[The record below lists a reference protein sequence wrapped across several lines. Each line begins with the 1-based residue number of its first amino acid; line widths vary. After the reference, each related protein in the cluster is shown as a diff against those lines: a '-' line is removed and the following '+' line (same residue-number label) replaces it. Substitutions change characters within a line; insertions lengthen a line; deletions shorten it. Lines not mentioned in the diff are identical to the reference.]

1 MSKIPDA
8 SPGRWIAGIATTFLC
23 SGLLQAA
30 PTIPGV
36 DRLTADSDADHAF
49 AGEILLSELACTQ
62 CHQAEANQTRI
73 WNKQAPDLSR
83 VGARVTPQY
92 IERFIKSPHATK
104 KGTTMP
110 DIFHSSEAGARDG
123 AVDYLTHFLTS
134 LGGPIAPSKS
144 GGSDKAVAWGKEL
157 FHSIGCVACHGP
169 QDGTDNTE
177 FKPLGD
183 LASKTTVDV
192 LTGFLLNPHE
202 ARPSGR
208 MPSLWLSQ
216 DEARAISVF
225 LIRAQLDNPT
235 SKNAPPSSIPGLNVD
250 YYEIDGINRLPDF
263 STLKADNRAV
273 INSIKIDDLPFKR
286 RSEHYALR
294 FAGQITIGEAGNYTF
309 STRSDDGSRLLI
321 NNKLVVDNDGV
332 HGPQSKTGNANL
344 DAGSHDFEVQFFN
357 GGLGD
362 ELQVGWKKTG
372 RRGRGRSIP
381 SGLFSI
387 TGGQPMVPLKS
398 AAFTIDRTKARV
410 GKRMFQ
416 AMRCASCHTLENA
429 PSMSQSK
436 SLAELDT
443 ESTEGC
449 LSTSIKAGFPDY
461 KLTDTQR
468 KQLVAAI
475 KNRSS
480 LSQPDTSANQIKK
493 TLATF
498 NCYACHQRDGIGG
511 PNDVIS
517 ANYFASISDI
527 DLGEE
532 GKIPPSLNHVGAKL
546 KPSAIE
552 SILGSQD
559 LHVRH
564 YMKTRMPNFGTEN
577 LSAFINHIAEADQHP
592 TPDANPQF
600 SEEDAKIGRKFVG
613 TSGLACITCHQ
624 IDGQRALAIQG
635 IDLSTVYDRINPS
648 WFEAFLLQPA
658 SFNQDTRMPQFWP
671 EGESLFVDILGG
683 DSKKQIKSI
692 WSYLSQKNSIT
703 LPVGIPLPG
712 DIPMELIP
720 DEYPIVHR
728 TFMKDVGPRAI
739 LTGFPE
745 KLSTAFDANVMRL
758 AKVWRGRFF
767 DHSGV
772 ESGRSYDFLSPL
784 GEDILDLPAGPAFA
798 LLETKTSAWPSVE
811 KSSRDTG
818 GRFLGYHLGKDRRP
832 TFRYQLGTATIEEK
846 PEPVLKP
853 GGATL
858 KRSFKITSDSNT
870 TLYFLAAQGI
880 AVEDKGENTYQ
891 VDGNII
897 HLTGSPQIKPFIR
910 TADGQN
916 QIIVPIT
923 SQSASLTQT
932 IEW

>member
-1 MSKIPDA
+1 MPNIPDA
-8 SPGRWIAGIATTFLC
+8 LPGRWIAGIATTFLC

-30 PTIPGV
+30 PVIPGV
-36 DRLTADSDADHAF
+36 DRLEPQSDADHAF

-73 WNKQAPDLSR
+73 WNKQAPDLSK
-83 VGARVTPQY
+83 VGTRITPQY
-92 IERFIKSPHATK
+92 IQRFIKSTHATK

-144 GGSDKAVAWGKEL
+144 GGTEKAVEWGKEL

-183 LASKTTVDV
+183 LASKTTVDA

-202 ARPSGR
+202 TRPSGR
-208 MPSLWLSQ
+208 MPSLWLSE
-216 DEARAISVF
+216 DEARAISVY
-225 LIRAQLDNPT
+225 LLREQLNNPQT
-235 SKNAPPSSIPGLNVD
+235 KEAPPATVPGLKVE
-250 YYEIDGINRLPDF
+250 YFEVDGIDQLPDF
-263 STLKADNRAV
+263 SKLEATNKATVD
-273 INSIKIDDLPFKR
+273 SIKLDVPFKHR
-286 RSEHYALR
+286 ANDYALR
-294 FAGQITIGEAGNYTF
+294 FSGQITIKEAGSYTF
-309 STRSDDGSRLLI
+309 ATQSDDGSRLLV
-321 NNKLVVDNDGV
+321 NGALVVDNDGI
-332 HGPQSKTGNANL
+332 HGNQFRRGDKTLEVGT
-344 DAGSHDFEVQFFN
+344 HDFEVQFFN
-357 GGLGD
+357 GGAGANLNVYWRKAG
-362 ELQVGWKKTG
+362 G
-372 RRGRGRSIP
+372 RGRGSLIP
-381 SGLFSI
+381 SALFST

-398 AAFTIDRTKARV
+398 APFTVNSTKARV

-429 PSMSQSK
+429 PSLSQSK
-436 SLAELDT
+436 SLAVLDV
-443 ESTEGC
+443 ESADGC
-449 LSTSIKAGFPDY
+449 LSTSIRAGLPDY
-461 KLTDTQR
+461 QLTPSQR
-468 KQLVAAI
+468 QQLVAAI
-475 KNRSS
+475 KNRST
-480 LSQPDTSANQIKK
+480 LSQPDTSANQVKK

-498 NCYACHQRDGIGG
+498 NCYACHERDGIGG

-517 ANYFASISDI
+517 ANYFASVGQI

-532 GKIPPSLNHVGAKL
+532 GKIPPTLNHVGAKL
-546 KPSAIE
+546 KPDAIK

-559 LHVRH
+559 LHVRP
-564 YMKTRMPNFGTEN
+564 YMKTRMPNFGHEN
-577 LSAFINHIAEADQHP
+577 LAAFIEHIGAADQHP
-592 TPDANPQF
+592 TPEANPPY
-600 SEEDAKIGRKFVG
+600 SNADGVIGRKFVG

-635 IDLSTVYDRINPS
+635 IDLSTVFDRLNPS

-692 WSYLSQKNSIT
+692 WSYLSQQNSMT

-712 DIPMELIP
+712 DIAMEIAP
-720 DEYPIVHR
+720 GESPIVHR
-728 TFMKDVGPRAI
+728 TFMEGVGPRAI

-745 KLSTAFDANVMRL
+745 KLSTAFDANVIRL
-758 AKVWRGRFF
+758 AKAWRGRFF

-772 ESGRSYDFLSPL
+772 ESGRTDKFLAPL
-784 GEDILDLPAGPAFA
+784 GEDVLDLPPGPAFA
-798 LLETKTSAWPSVE
+798 LLDTQKSAWPTAE
-811 KSSRDTG
+811 KSSRDIG

-832 TFRYQLGTATIEEK
+832 TFRYRLGAATIEEK

-858 KRSFKITSDSNT
+858 KRSFKITNDSNT
-870 TLYFLAAQGI
+870 TLYFLAGQGI
-880 AVEDKGENTYQ
+880 AVEDKGGNTYH

-897 HLTGSPQIKPFIR
+897 QLTGSPRIKPFIR

-923 SQSASLTQT
+923 SNSASLTQT